1 MIAAVGFGALIGIL
15 LGLLGGGGSIL
26 AVPALVYGAG
36 LTLAAAVP
44 TSLLV
49 VGISSATALLPRL
62 RSGLVQWRIAA
73 IVGGTGAAAAFAGAA
88 VNRLLDPRLVL
99 TGFAVLMVI
108 AGWRMLGGTRLAPGG
123 TDVVAARLV
132 ALFSAGRAAGKITR
146 RGRTR
151 VPIGRYPLRRRVG
164 DSGRVLGRGRGRRHG

>member
-1 MIAAVGFGALIGIL
+1 MITAIGLGALIGIL

-26 AVPALVYGAG
+26 AVPALVHGAG

-62 RSGLVQWRIAA
+62 RTGLVRWRIAA
-73 IVGGTGAAAAFAGAA
+73 IVGGTGATAAFAGAA

-99 TGFAVLMVI
+99 TGFAALMVI
-108 AGWRMLGGTRLAPGG
+108 AGWRAGNPGLGLRPWRRTTRACGSI
-123 TDVVAARLV
+123 ARTIV
-132 ALFSAGRAAGKITR
+132 STGPTEIFTSRIPRMGWRA
-146 RGRTR
+146 
-151 VPIGRYPLRRRVG
+151 
-164 DSGRVLGRGRGRRHG
+164 